1 MIQEEG
7 QMHRSHV
14 WLAVLAALLLVPAS
28 ATAGNYPPPSDPG
41 SGTGKSHGKGQTLTV
56 CKRGCDY
63 KNIQKAIDAASG
75 KDTIRVKKGTYR
87 ESVQIVGSRYDG
99 LKLIG
104 DPKHRDRVVLDG
116 KSLKSGDAQNAVLL
130 NNADDV
136 TVRGFHAVHYKANC
150 FFATNLQDYVLDQ
163 LEAERCGVYGVY
175 AFNSKGGVMSNSEAY
190 YNPDSGFYV
199 GQTPPQKGR
208 KKRTLVKNVSSWGNV
223 LGFSGT
229 NMRYTTITKSRW
241 FNNGAGIVPNVL
253 DSEKYYPP
261 TGNVLS
267 DNDVFWNNFNFY
279 FGAPFKIPQQSAAS
293 IPYPIGIG
301 ILLFGSQNTVVE
313 NNRIF
318 GNYLGGFAEVPAVQL
333 SGNADPKK
341 NEASILRNNTVRGND
356 FGGGNDLNGRDM
368 LYDGSGSGNC
378 FEGNTT
384 RSPNLPAN
392 NGTFVAC
399 PGPNPNVTDPAVLP
413 LALTIGLGDP
423 KDPASFEKNWIKHPH
438 PARKGVKPL
447 EHYGG

>member
-1 MIQEEG
+1 
-7 QMHRSHV
+7 MHRSHV
-14 WLAVLAALLLVPAS
+14 LVAALAAMLVVPAG
-28 ATAGNYPPPSDPG
+28 ALAQQYPPPSDPG
-41 SGTGKSHGKGQTLTV
+41 SGSGKSHGKGHTLTV
-56 CKRGCDY
+56 CKKGCSY
-63 KNIQKAIDAASG
+63 KSIQKAINAASG
-75 KDTIRVKKGTYR
+75 KDTIRVKKGQYS
-87 ESVQIVGSRYDG
+87 EGVQIVGKRYDG

-104 DPKHRDRVVLDG
+104 DPKHPDRVVLDG
-116 KSLKSGDAQNAVLL
+116 KRVKGGDGQNAVLI
-130 NNADDV
+130 NNSDDV
-136 TVRGFHAVHYKANC
+136 TVDGFHARHYKANC
-150 FFATNLQDYVLDQ
+150 FFSTNNEDYVLNH
-163 LEAERCGVYGVY
+163 LVAELCGVYGVY
-175 AFNSKGGVMSNSEAY
+175 AFNSKGGKMLNSEAY

-241 FNNGAGIVPNVL
+241 YNNGAGIVPNVL

-267 DNDVFWNNFNFY
+267 DNDIFWNNFNFY
-279 FGAPFKIPQQSAAS
+279 FGAPFKIPALSAAD
-293 IPYPIGIG
+293 IPYPIGLG
-301 ILLFGSQNTVVE
+301 ILLFGSQDTVVE
-313 NNRIF
+313 KNRIF

-356 FGGGNDLNGRDM
+356 FGGFNDLNARDM

-392 NGTFVAC
+392 NGTFVPC
-399 PGPNPNVTDPAVLP
+399 PGSNVTDPAVLP
-413 LALTIGLGDP
+413 EALTIGLGDP
-423 KDPASFEKNWIKHPH
+423 KDPASFEKNWIKRPH
-438 PARKGVKPL
+438 PPRKGVTPL